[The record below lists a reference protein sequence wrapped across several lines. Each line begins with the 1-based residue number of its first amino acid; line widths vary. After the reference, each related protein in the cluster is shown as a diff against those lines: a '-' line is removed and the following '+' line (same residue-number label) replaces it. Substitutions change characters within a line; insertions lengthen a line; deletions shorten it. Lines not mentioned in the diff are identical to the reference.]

1 MWFPVVVTNREEARR
16 VSLRFDVTINA
27 PDGSGVHVPVL
38 RTEQQDDLPLVVD
51 PQTSRRMTL
60 SVFLNENVAG
70 QLREEK
76 TFLGRQIYD
85 INGDLFRLNVHD
97 LLSGQQIQM
106 RLPGFYG
113 V

>member
-27 PDGSGVHVPVL
+27 PDGSGVLVPVL
-38 RTEQQDDLPLVVD
+38 QTEQQDELPLVVD
-51 PQTSRRMTL
+51 PRNSKRMTL
-60 SVFLNENVAG
+60 SVFLNEHVAG

-76 TFLGRQIYD
+76 TILGRRLYD
-85 INGDLFRLNVHD
+85 INGDLFRVNVRD
-97 LLSGQQIQM
+97 LLSGQLVQM

>member
-27 PDGSGVHVPVL
+27 PDGSGVLVPVL
-38 RTEQQDDLPLVVD
+38 QTEQQDELPLVMD

-60 SVFLNENVAG
+60 SVFLNEHVAG

-76 TFLGRQIYD
+76 MFLGRRIYD
-85 INGDLFRLNVHD
+85 INGDLFRLSVRD
-97 LLSGQQIQM
+97 LLSDQRIQM

-113 V
+113 L